1 MSFGTYFHSAANWL
15 ANVEV
20 SQKREVSDTD
30 AIWDGLSLQT
40 AQSASWFFC
49 VLQQQ
54 ISPTIQH
61 WAVGQ
66 VPRLSVVVS
75 ASVKLRTRC
84 FFCSRCHS
92 EVAGGLLKPPVIQN
106 IPLPLTGTLDR
117 SNKQSGILNSFPQPS
132 SDRSRLKI
140 DSTVHRRNPF
150 KCKHINERGMKCD
163 HQLCDYHMTG

>member
-1 MSFGTYFHSAANWL
+1 MACL
-15 ANVEV
+15 C
-20 SQKREVSDTD
+20 KLR
-30 AIWDGLSLQT
+30 SLP
-40 AQSASWFFC
+40 ADFFF

-150 KCKHINERGMKCD
+150 KCKHINERGMYFVIISC
-163 HQLCDYHMTG
+163 MIIT